1 MNFSMRFA
9 PSSSIRGATSTTVR
23 YQLPKGAYIAYCAYR
38 TQRSGGRPHA
48 SLGMVAAF
56 AVK

>member
-1 MNFSMRFA
+1 VLA
-9 PSSSIRGATSTTVR
+9 PTSGATSTTVR
-23 YQLPKGAYIAYCAYR
+23 YQLPKGAYLAYCAFR
-38 TQRSGGRPHA
+38 SQRSGGRPHA